1 MGPAIEPETSG
12 RETYGC
18 IDSQHCAPPSS
29 ITIELI
35 KITAIETRGPDSCGA
50 SIESQQPQRVPK
62 HKTSGMC
69 DARRKTA
76 VHSDGSDRQTLKS

>member
-18 IDSQHCAPPSS
+18 IDSKDCAPPSS

-50 SIESQQPQRVPK
+50 SIESQQPQRMPK
-62 HKTSGMC
+62 HKASEMC
-69 DARRKTA
+69 DAREKKADHR
-76 VHSDGSDRQTLKS
+76 D